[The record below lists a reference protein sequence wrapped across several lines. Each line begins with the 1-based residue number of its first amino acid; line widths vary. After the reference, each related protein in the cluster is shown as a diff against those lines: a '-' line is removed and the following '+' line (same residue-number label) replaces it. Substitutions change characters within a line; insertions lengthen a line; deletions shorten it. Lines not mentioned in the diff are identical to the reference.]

1 MKLSELL
8 DAPVEDAD
16 GVAIGSVRDVRL
28 VQDGPRVE
36 GFGHALRVEGV
47 LVGRRWQGI
56 RLGFE
61 RAEVTGP
68 WPLTTLFRWLERR
81 ARFYRWEDV
90 ASWSEG
96 VVRLRSSATSVSP
109 LG

>member
-1 MKLSELL
+1 MRLSELL

-28 VQDGPRVE
+28 VEDGPLVD

-68 WPLTTLFRWLERR
+68 WPLTSLFRRLEGR
-81 ARFYRWEDV
+81 ARFYAWEDV
-90 ASWSEG
+90 AAWEEG
-96 VVRLRSSATSVSP
+96 AVRLRPGATAVSP
-109 LG
+109 PG